1 MPGSRVR
8 VPPLLLSEAS
18 HSPRGAG
25 FCSSKFSDS
34 SAALAISVATR
45 DGHFS
50 RSLPVAIRDGASWSP
65 DGRQIG
71 FVAGRAFVMNADGTG
86 LKALTRSDWLVTA
99 FFWSSDGRKVTV
111 LQVERA
117 VSQDVMD
124 DVIVENIWVMDSDGA
139 DLTNLTNFVLASGAD
154 HHVDGL
160 AWSPGTQTLAY
171 ATGGEI
177 YTISADGTNKPPLT
191 GTTDLPAKYPI
202 WSPDG
207 RTILFLSGSPSAY
220 DIMVMNYD
228 GSDMRNLTNS
238 PADRAPASLQP

>member
-1 MPGSRVR
+1 
-8 VPPLLLSEAS
+8 
-18 HSPRGAG
+18 
-25 FCSSKFSDS
+25 
-34 SAALAISVATR
+34 
-45 DGHFS
+45 
-50 RSLPVAIRDGASWSP
+50 
-65 DGRQIG
+65 
-71 FVAGRAFVMNADGTG
+71 MNADGTG

-99 FFWSSDGRKVTV
+99 FFWSSDGRKVAV

-139 DLTNLTNFVLASGAD
+139 NLTNLTNFVLASGAN
-154 HHVDGL
+154 HPVDGL
-160 AWSPGTQTLAY
+160 AWSPETQTLAY